1 MAMHELSFSLQ
12 GILDSTPSV
21 HFLDHPPPLYAA
33 GKKKQYTK
41 TRRRKSNRDRER
53 ESKIKASDCHSEELF
68 FSGAGKN
75 FIGLGILTDH

>member
-1 MAMHELSFSLQ
+1 MSCRFPSREF
-12 GILDSTPSV
+12 STPLLPCIFWTILLLST
-21 HFLDHPPPLYAA
+21 PLAR
-33 GKKKQYTK
+33 KNNIRKQEEEKATEI
-41 TRRRKSNRDRER
+41 ER